1 VPWEERFEQLRAYH
15 EVHGHTRVR
24 QGEDYKLAGWV
35 KAQRDRYRRGELKE
49 DRWRKLASLDFV
61 FDTVLQRPKG
71 LVQVPWEERF
81 EQLRAY
87 HVKHGHTR
95 VSLSEDL
102 KLARWVQNQRTK
114 HEHGRLSEDQIE
126 MLAAIDFDFEKT
138 AWSRRAEKVR
148 WERNHER
155 LKAYH
160 AEHGHVRV
168 SKREDQKLYYW
179 LGHQRYAHQCG
190 ELRPECREKLESLGF
205 DFSPHQSVPW
215 EERFDE
221 LQAYHAEHGH
231 TRVSERED
239 QKLAKWVRDQR
250 RKHRLGK
257 LRPERREKLESL
269 GFDFS
274 PQSVPWEERF
284 DELEAYHSEHGHT
297 RVSNREDLKLAKWV
311 WQQRYAHKRG
321 MLRPEHREKLESL
334 GFDFSPQLMPW
345 EERFDELETYHA
357 EHGHIQV
364 SEREDLKLAKWVRKQ
379 REQHR
384 LGKLRPER
392 REKLES
398 LGFDFSPQRIGRRRH
413 SLANE

>member
-1 VPWEERFEQLRAYH
+1 MP
-15 EVHGHTRVR
+15 
-24 QGEDYKLAGWV
+24 
-35 KAQRDRYRRGELKE
+35 
-49 DRWRKLASLDFV
+49 
-61 FDTVLQRPKG
+61 
-71 LVQVPWEERF
+71 
-81 EQLRAY
+81 
-87 HVKHGHTR
+87 
-95 VSLSEDL
+95 
-102 KLARWVQNQRTK
+102 
-114 HEHGRLSEDQIE
+114 
-126 MLAAIDFDFEKT
+126 
-138 AWSRRAEKVR
+138 

-179 LGHQRYAHQCG
+179 LGHQRYAHERG
-190 ELRPECREKLESLGF
+190 KLRPERREKLESLGF
-205 DFSPHQSVPW
+205 DFSPQRESRVPWEERFGELQAYHAEHGHVRVSKLEDQKLAQWVLGQRKRHRLGKLRPERHEKLESLGFDCSPQRESRVPW

-239 QKLAKWVRDQR
+239 QQLAKWVRDQR

-284 DELEAYHSEHGHT
+284 DELEAYHSKHGHT

-321 MLRPEHREKLESL
+321 KLRPECREKLESLGFGFSPQRESRVPWEERFDELEAYHAEHGHTRVSEREDQKLAQWVLGQRKKHRLGKLRPERREKLESL

-364 SEREDLKLAKWVRKQ
+364 SEREYLKLAKWVRKQ

-398 LGFDFSPQRIGRRRH
+398 LGFDFSPRQRGRRRH